1 MVFIKAQGENMFGFE
16 ILDLKRENG
25 KRFYENG
32 KRFYYDKIRI
42 HRLMKEIEDFIEEEP
57 FLDDFNFSR
66 KMILSLEIKTNNS
79 IEGLNDDIN
88 SIEEAIKSNN
98 YQESNKRILNLYYA
112 YRYILLNRQI
122 NKETIKKLY
131 GILSKDLL
139 DDYAQSNMG
148 EYYRNRDVYILSS
161 RPNQMLLSYEKGIDP
176 EKIEEA
182 MNDLLQYMNQLEEKT
197 PIETFIHSQ
206 IIHFYFVYIHPYY
219 DVNGRTAR
227 TLSLWYLLR
236 KKAYPFVIFNRGI
249 SLSKGEYKHNVKK
262 SYRGNITPFLE
273 YVLKTLKKELE
284 KEKIIYNIRTNF
296 GESLSKSEYEIL
308 EYVLTVKTHKIQDI
322 IKLYLKNNS
331 QQDREKVLLERIY
344 PLIEKGILIINEEE
358 QTLKINKN
366 FITIDNRKVKK
377 LRIKSY
383 LSE

>member
-1 MVFIKAQGENMFGFE
+1 
-16 ILDLKRENG
+16 
-25 KRFYENG
+25 
-32 KRFYYDKIRI
+32 
-42 HRLMKEIEDFIEEEP
+42 MKEIEDFIEEEP

-131 GILSKDLL
+131 GILSNDLL
-139 DDYAQSNMG
+139 DDYAQNNMG

-161 RPNQMLLSYEKGIDP
+161 RPNQMLLSYEKGINP

-206 IIHFYFVYIHPYY
+206 IIHFY
-219 DVNGRTAR
+219 
-227 TLSLWYLLR
+227 
-236 KKAYPFVIFNRGI
+236 
-249 SLSKGEYKHNVKK
+249 
-262 SYRGNITPFLE
+262 
-273 YVLKTLKKELE
+273 LKTAQYLFFSRF
-284 KEKIIYNIRTNF
+284 YRRY
-296 GESLSKSEYEIL
+296 SLL
-308 EYVLTVKTHKIQDI
+308 
-322 IKLYLKNNS
+322 
-331 QQDREKVLLERIY
+331 
-344 PLIEKGILIINEEE
+344 
-358 QTLKINKN
+358 
-366 FITIDNRKVKK
+366 
-377 LRIKSY
+377 
-383 LSE
+383 

>member
-1 MVFIKAQGENMFGFE
+1 MFGLE

-25 KRFYENG
+25 R
-32 KRFYYDKIRI
+32 RFYYDKIRI

-66 KMILSLEIKTNNS
+66 KMILSLEIKANNS

-98 YQESNKRILNLYYA
+98 YEESNKRILNLYYA

-122 NKETIKKLY
+122 NKETIKRLY
-131 GILSKDLL
+131 GILSNDLL
-139 DDYAQSNMG
+139 DDYAQNNMG

-161 RPNQMLLSYEKGIDP
+161 RPNQMLLSYEKGLSP

-206 IIHFYFVYIHPYY
+206 IIHFYFVYVHPYY

-227 TLSLWYLLR
+227 TLSLWYLLQ

-262 SYRGNITPFLE
+262 SYKGNITPFLE

-284 KEKIIYNIRTNF
+284 KEKIIYNIRNNF

-308 EYVLTVKTHKIQDI
+308 EYILTVKTHKIQDI
-322 IKLYLKNNS
+322 IKLYSKNNN
-331 QQDREKVLLERIY
+331 QRDREMILLEKIY
-344 PLIEKGILIINEEE
+344 PLIEKGIVVMNEEE
-358 QTLKINKN
+358 QTLKINKK
-366 FITIDNRKVKK
+366 FITIDKRKMKE
-377 LRIKSY
+377 LRMKSY